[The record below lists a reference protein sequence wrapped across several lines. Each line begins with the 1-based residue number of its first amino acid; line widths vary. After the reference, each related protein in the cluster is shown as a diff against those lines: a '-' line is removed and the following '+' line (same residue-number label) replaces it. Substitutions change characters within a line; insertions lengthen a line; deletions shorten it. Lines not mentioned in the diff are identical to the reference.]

1 MKFTILT
8 DIGLKLDMPEWKEI
22 LSKFDVSVYHDT
34 TPDLVV
40 ERSCGSEILLTNK
53 VVLNA
58 DVLAQLPEVKYIII
72 ASTGTNVVDLNYC
85 HEHGIWASNVPAYS
99 TNSVAQLVFSHLLN
113 IYTHADH
120 YAVKNRVGAW
130 SQTTDFC
137 YTDSPLYELY
147 GKTLGIVGLGAIGQ
161 RVAKIAL
168 GIGMNVVA
176 LSSKKDVPAS
186 LAAMAAIEEDDSAA
200 NIRLTD
206 SADDFYASADVI
218 TFHCPLTASNTGMIN
233 AETIAKM
240 KDGVVLINTAR
251 GGMIN
256 EEDLRAALDS
266 GKVSAFATDVLSTEP
281 APKDNVL
288 FSHPNVYITPHV
300 GWMTEEAL
308 VRLNKTIIRNIHNYL
323 EKKEPINKV

>member
-22 LSKFDVSVYHDT
+22 LSKFDVDIYHDT
-34 TPDLVV
+34 TPDLVL
-40 ERSCGSEILLTNK
+40 ERSRGSEILLTNK

-58 DVLAQLPEVKYIII
+58 DTLAQLPEVKYIIM

-120 YAVKNRVGAW
+120 YAEKNRDGAW

-176 LSSKKDVPAS
+176 LSGKKEVPAS
-186 LAAMAAIEEDDSAA
+186 LAAMAATEEDECAA
-200 NIRLTD
+200 NICVTD

-218 TFHCPLTASNTGMIN
+218 TFHCPLTANN
-233 AETIAKM
+233 AEMVNADTIAKM
-240 KDGVVLINTAR
+240 KDGVVIINTAR
-251 GGMIN
+251 GGLIN
-256 EEDLRAALDS
+256 EADLRAALDS
-266 GKVSAFATDVLSTEP
+266 GKVAAFAADVLATEP
-281 APKDNVL
+281 AQKDNL
-288 FSHPNVYITPHV
+288 LCSHPNVYITPHV

-323 EKKEPINKV
+323 ETKEPIDKV

>member
-22 LSKFDVSVYHDT
+22 LSKFDVNIYHDT

-40 ERSCGSEILLTNK
+40 ERSRGSEILLTNK

-58 DVLAQLPEVKYIII
+58 DVLSQLPEVKYIIM

-113 IYTHADH
+113 IFTHADH
-120 YAVKNRVGAW
+120 YAEKNRAGAW

-137 YTDSPLYELY
+137 YTDSPLFELAD
-147 GKTLGIVGLGAIGQ
+147 KTLGVVGLGAIGQ

-168 GIGMNVVA
+168 GFGMNVVA
-176 LSSKKDVPAS
+176 LSSKKYVELPVRIAKDKA
-186 LAAMAAIEEDDSAA
+186 
-200 NIRLTD
+200 
-206 SADDFYASADVI
+206 DFYSSCDVI
-218 TFHCPLTASNTGMIN
+218 SLHCPLTSDNSEMIN
-233 AETIAKM
+233 AEAIELM
-240 KDGVVLINTAR
+240 KDGVVIINTAR
-251 GGMIN
+251 GGLVN
-256 EEDLRAALDS
+256 EADLRKALDT
-266 GKVSAFATDVLSTEP
+266 GKVSAFAADVLATEP
-281 APKDNVL
+281 APKDNLL

-308 VRLNKTIIRNIHNYL
+308 IRLNKTIIRNIHNYL
-323 EKKEPINKV
+323 DTKEPIDKV

>member
-8 DIGLKLDMPEWKEI
+8 DIGLKLDLPEWKEI
-22 LSKFDVSVYHDT
+22 LSKFDVDIYHDT

-40 ERSCGSEILLTNK
+40 ERSRGSEILLTNK

-58 DVLAQLPEVKYIII
+58 DVLSQLPEVKYIIM

-113 IYTHADH
+113 IYTHADY
-120 YAVKNRVGAW
+120 YAEKNRAGAW

-137 YTDSPLYELY
+137 YTDGPLFELAD
-147 GKTLGIVGLGAIGQ
+147 KTLGVVGLGAIGQ

-176 LSSKKDVPAS
+176 LSSQKEVPAS
-186 LAAMAAIEEDDSAA
+186 LAAISAA
-200 NIRLTD
+200 DDEDTSIRLTA

-218 TFHCPLTASNTGMIN
+218 TFHCPLTAENAGMVN
-233 AETIAKM
+233 SETIAKM

-251 GGMIN
+251 GGLIN
-256 EEDLRAALDS
+256 EKDLRKALDT
-266 GKVSAFATDVLSTEP
+266 GKVSAFAADVLATEP

-323 EKKEPINKV
+323 DTKEPIDKV

>member
-22 LSKFDVSVYHDT
+22 LSKFDVDTYHDT
-34 TPDLVV
+34 TPDHVV
-40 ERSCGSEILLTNK
+40 ERSRGSEILLTNK

-58 DVLAQLPEVKYIII
+58 DVLSQLPEVKYIIM

-113 IYTHADH
+113 IFTHADH
-120 YAVKNRVGAW
+120 YAEKNRAGAW

-137 YTDSPLYELY
+137 YTDSPLFELAD
-147 GKTLGIVGLGAIGQ
+147 KTLGVVGLGAIGQ

-176 LSSKKDVPAS
+176 LSSQKEVPAS
-186 LAAMAAIEEDDSAA
+186 LAAISAA
-200 NIRLTD
+200 DDEGTSIRLTA

-218 TFHCPLTASNTGMIN
+218 TFHCPLTAENAGMVN
-233 AETIAKM
+233 SGTIAKM

-251 GGMIN
+251 GGLIN
-256 EEDLRAALDS
+256 EKDLRKALDT
-266 GKVSAFATDVLSTEP
+266 GKVSAFAADVLATEP

-323 EKKEPINKV
+323 DTKEPIDKV

>member
-22 LSKFDVSVYHDT
+22 LSKFDVNIYHDT

-40 ERSCGSEILLTNK
+40 ERSRGSEILLTNK

-58 DVLAQLPEVKYIII
+58 DVLSQLPEVKYIIM

-120 YAVKNRVGAW
+120 YAEKNRAGAW

-137 YTDSPLYELY
+137 YTDSPLFELAD
-147 GKTLGIVGLGAIGQ
+147 KTLGVVGLGAIGQ

-168 GIGMNVVA
+168 GFGMNVVA
-176 LSSKKDVPAS
+176 LSSKKSVELPVRIAKDNA
-186 LAAMAAIEEDDSAA
+186 
-200 NIRLTD
+200 
-206 SADDFYASADVI
+206 DFYSSCDVI
-218 TFHCPLTASNTGMIN
+218 SLHCPLTSDNSEMIN
-233 AETIAKM
+233 AEAIELM
-240 KDGVVLINTAR
+240 KDGVVIINTAR
-251 GGMIN
+251 GGLVN
-256 EEDLRAALDS
+256 EADLRKALDT
-266 GKVSAFATDVLSTEP
+266 GKVSAFAADVLATEP

-308 VRLNKTIIRNIHNYL
+308 DRLNKTIIRNIHNYL
-323 EKKEPINKV
+323 DTKEPIDKV

>member
-22 LSKFDVSVYHDT
+22 LSKFDVNIYHDT
-34 TPDLVV
+34 TPDLIV
-40 ERSCGSEILLTNK
+40 ERSRGSEILLTNK

-58 DVLAQLPEVKYIII
+58 DVLSQLPEVKYIIM

-113 IYTHADH
+113 IFTHADH
-120 YAVKNRVGAW
+120 YAEKNRAGAW

-137 YTDSPLYELY
+137 YTDSPLFELAD
-147 GKTLGIVGLGAIGQ
+147 KTLGVVGLGAIGQ
-161 RVAKIAL
+161 CVAKIAL
-168 GIGMNVVA
+168 GFGMNVVA
-176 LSSKKDVPAS
+176 LSSKKSVELPVRIAKDK
-186 LAAMAAIEEDDSAA
+186 
-200 NIRLTD
+200 
-206 SADDFYASADVI
+206 ADLYSSCDVI
-218 TFHCPLTASNTGMIN
+218 SLHCPLTSDNNEMIN
-233 AETIAKM
+233 AEAIELM
-240 KDGVVLINTAR
+240 KDGVVIINTAR
-251 GGMIN
+251 GGLVN
-256 EEDLRAALDS
+256 EADLRKALDT
-266 GKVSAFATDVLSTEP
+266 GKVSAFAADVLATEP

-323 EKKEPINKV
+323 DTKEPIDKV